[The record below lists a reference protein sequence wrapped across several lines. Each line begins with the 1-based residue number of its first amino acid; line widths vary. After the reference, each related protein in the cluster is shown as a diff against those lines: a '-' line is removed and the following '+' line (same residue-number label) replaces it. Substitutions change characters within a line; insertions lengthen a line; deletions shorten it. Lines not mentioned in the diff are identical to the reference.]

1 MHIQVITF
9 KLDGIDDA
17 AYQAHAEETAP
28 VLATQ
33 PGLRAKIWLANQETN
48 TYGGIYAF
56 DDVAA
61 MRAYQGGK
69 IFQGLQANPHLIDV
83 TVRDFS
89 VLAGPT
95 KVTRGGY

>member
-1 MHIQVITF
+1 VF
-9 KLDGIDDA
+9 A
-17 AYQAHAEETAP
+17 A
-28 VLATQ
+28 L
-33 PGLRAKIWLANQETN
+33 PGLRAKIWLANQQDG
-48 TYGGIYAF
+48 TYGGIYAW

-61 MRAYQGGK
+61 MRAYQGGQ
-69 IFQGLQANPHLIDV
+69 IFRGLQANPHLIDL

>member
-1 MHIQVITF
+1 MHIQVVTF

-17 AYQAHAEETAP
+17 AYQAHTEQIAP
-28 VLATQ
+28 AFAAL
-33 PGLRAKIWLANQETN
+33 PGLRAKIWLANQQAR

-61 MRAYQGGK
+61 MRAYLGGK
-69 IFQGLQANPHLIDV
+69 TFQGLQANPHMIDV

>member
-1 MHIQVITF
+1 
-9 KLDGIDDA
+9 LDGIDDA
-17 AYQAHAEETAP
+17 DYQTHVEQNAP
-28 VLATQ
+28 VFAAL
-33 PGLRAKIWLANQETN
+33 PGLRAKIWLANQQTN
-48 TYGGIYAF
+48 TYGGIYTW

-69 IFQGLQANPHLIDV
+69 IFRGLQADPHMVGV

-89 VLAGPT
+89 VLADPT

>member
-1 MHIQVITF
+1 MHIQVVTF

-17 AYQAHAEETAP
+17 AYQAHAEQHAP
-28 VLATQ
+28 VFAAL
-33 PGLRAKIWLANQETN
+33 PGLRAKIWLANQQAS

-61 MRAYQGGK
+61 MRAYQGGE
-69 IFQGLQANPHLIDV
+69 IFQGLQANPHMIDV

-95 KVTRGGY
+95 KVTRGEY

>member
-17 AYQAHAEETAP
+17 AYQAHAEQNAP
-28 VLATQ
+28 VFAAL
-33 PGLRAKIWLANQETN
+33 PGLRAKIWLANHQAN
-48 TYGGIYAF
+48 TSGGIYTW

-69 IFQGLQANPHLIDV
+69 IFQGLPANPYMIDV

-89 VLAGPT
+89 VLTRPT
-95 KVTRGGY
+95 KATRGEY